1 MVLCVVVVGV
11 MLFYLLAQSTG
22 SRRGGVRVRNKEMRG
37 QREEERDS
45 VCHNEWGGGGALDP
59 DWRTKT
65 GRRVM
70 KCKHAL
76 SCHVRAIGL
85 EFYN

>member
-1 MVLCVVVVGV
+1 MGAGQD
-11 MLFYLLAQSTG
+11 MSYMNERTG
-22 SRRGGVRVRNKEMRG
+22 DE
-37 QREEERDS
+37 
-45 VCHNEWGGGGALDP
+45 LDP
-59 DWRTKT
+59 DWRTET

>member
-1 MVLCVVVVGV
+1 
-11 MLFYLLAQSTG
+11 
-22 SRRGGVRVRNKEMRG
+22 MRG
-37 QREEERDS
+37 EEGE
-45 VCHNEWGGGGALDP
+45 LDP

>member
-1 MVLCVVVVGV
+1 M
-11 MLFYLLAQSTG
+11 ST
-22 SRRGGVRVRNKEMRG
+22 
-37 QREEERDS
+37 
-45 VCHNEWGGGGALDP
+45 GGGAGQYMLGINDRRGDELDP
-59 DWRTKT
+59 DCRTKR

-76 SCHVRAIGL
+76 SCQVRAIGL